1 MKKHVNQ
8 VIIMLKPINRSSI
21 SAQIYEQLL
30 NNIVSGEW
38 PVGMKLP
45 TEKELTEQFHVSRA
59 PIREALQRLRALGV
73 LESHQGSGSFVSDNS
88 PLEAMETILSCNTV
102 TKQQIVE
109 LLEFRKI
116 FEPYCVQK
124 VAEIATNQQ
133 LFELEKYAP
142 SHDTIK
148 ARADIRTLT
157 FEMDVAFHRD
167 IVFLT
172 NNTLFISMY
181 EVISNLRL
189 KHISFF
195 VGIRMD
201 HERILEEHRDIY
213 QALIC
218 RDAKLASELMYK
230 HLVYVSDLM

>member
-1 MKKHVNQ
+1 
-8 VIIMLKPINRSSI
+8 MLKPINRSSI

-133 LFELEKYAP
+133 LFELANVKLEFTKEA
-142 SHDTIK
+142 
-148 ARADIRTLT
+148 
-157 FEMDVAFHRD
+157 
-167 IVFLT
+167 
-172 NNTLFISMY
+172 
-181 EVISNLRL
+181 
-189 KHISFF
+189 
-195 VGIRMD
+195 
-201 HERILEEHRDIY
+201 LEEIAR
-213 QALIC
+213 
-218 RDAKLASELMYK
+218 LA
-230 HLVYVSDLM
+230 V